1 MFTGAAA
8 PGSAATP
15 RAADLAVLSPPEKS
29 ALFCFLRDVP
39 GNQAVV
45 GIACV
50 RTLQSATHGA
60 RWSSRPKTAS
70 SHIASSHLPATRPFP
85 AAVSHFQPR
94 QLRRMITL
102 QKSTRLLKAPSWLR
116 GWASASTSRL
126 RPRRSTS
133 CLATWLWP
141 RVCAAG
147 HDAAHTAPE
156 AARSAPDQ
164 RRGALPNEQPRG
176 ISCCRRSVC
185 GVRAALKPRSQSPQ
199 PRAAAAA
206 REEAPK
212 PARTLVKF
220 TLLLLDFPEQRPF

>member
-1 MFTGAAA
+1 M
-8 PGSAATP
+8 
-15 RAADLAVLSPPEKS
+15 
-29 ALFCFLRDVP
+29 
-39 GNQAVV
+39 V

-50 RTLQSATHGA
+50 RTLQSETNGGGGGLSHGA

-141 RVCAAG
+141 RVSAAD
-147 HDAAHTAPE
+147 HDAAHTAPD
-156 AARSAPDQ
+156 AARTAPDQ
-164 RRGALPNEQPRG
+164 RRGALPDEQPRPG
-176 ISCCRRSVC
+176 SAARGVCVRRSRRSETQVSEPLATSC
-185 GVRAALKPRSQSPQ
+185 GCSPRRTTKTSAYTRQIRATATGVLQSNLAP
-199 PRAAAAA
+199 AA
-206 REEAPK
+206 
-212 PARTLVKF
+212 
-220 TLLLLDFPEQRPF
+220 QRPGLTTPLAHYLRSHGKELVM